1 MLPVKLPQNIDLK
14 VKGNPLDSQ
23 EEWKKIVINGKK
35 MTRETDTLDTF
46 VCSSWYFLR
55 FCSPKNKD
63 YGFAEEDVNYWM
75 PVDQYIGG
83 VEHLF
88 TLVVFKV
95 FYEGI
100 SYNNN
105 NFNLKE
111 PFEGLFT
118 QGMVCHE
125 TYKDPNNNWV
135 SPEEIETID
144 GKKYLKK

>member
-1 MLPVKLPQNIDLK
+1 MV
-14 VKGNPLDSQ
+14 
-23 EEWKKIVINGKK
+23 
-35 MTRETDTLDTF
+35 
-46 VCSSWYFLR
+46 FLR
-55 FCSPKNKD
+55 FCSPKIG

-83 VEHLF
+83 VEHAIYTCCIQGF
-88 TLVVFKV
+88 FM
-95 FYEGI
+95 I
-100 SYNNN
+100 SHNN

-135 SPEEIETID
+135 SQ
-144 GKKYLKK
+144 KK